1 MYTTYT
7 ISTSIAFY
15 ITASQPHPHT
25 WRTYKMMVGLVIL
38 YLIKWCSE
46 LCHTHTSHI
55 LTIVTDLISDGIFS
69 EGIQLICYPPPRG
82 KRVVHDPPFGCRC
95 FSILVGGTLIF
106 NLSPL
111 GVWHTKYPVTNC
123 PPSHLLHHFHH
134 IVDSESCSIEIHNI
148 I

>member
-25 WRTYKMMVGLVIL
+25 WCTYKMMVGLVIL

-55 LTIVTDLISDGIFS
+55 LTIVTDLVSDSIF
-69 EGIQLICYPPPRG
+69 IPDVQLMCQPPPRG
-82 KRVVHDPPFGCRC
+82 KRVIHDPPFDCRY
-95 FSILVGGTLIF
+95 FSILVGGTLII
-106 NLSPL
+106 NLLLL
-111 GVWHTKYPVTNC
+111 GGWYTKYATKYVPFQ
-123 PPSHLLHHFHH
+123 LLHHLDH